1 LYISKAY
8 STFEPACAAVL
19 DTIFIGAALLAPNV
33 LRRKVGNVVSYKH
46 DLILGKL
53 VFGMA
58 ILQS

>member
-1 LYISKAY
+1 
-8 STFEPACAAVL
+8 VL

-33 LRRKVGNVVSYKH
+33 LRRKVGNAVSYKH

-58 ILQS
+58 ILQSLAVFGPAYSVVESHL